1 MIRSLCLFG
10 IGLGL
15 LAGCSRTERQ
25 PVSIE
30 LSPLGTDTRL
40 LLQVSPGLR
49 VNARL
54 DPALELPDGRVLRFH
69 SDTVTPDSAYFA
81 APPVALLVGHHRQ
94 VHGTLR
100 ASVCDSAATVCR
112 ILEVEL

>member
-1 MIRSLCLFG
+1 MLRLCWLAAS
-10 IGLGL
+10 LGL
-15 LAGCSRTERQ
+15 LVACRRTEPQAARVEAT
-25 PVSIE
+25 PAGS
-30 LSPLGTDTRL
+30 DTRL
-40 LLQVSPGLR
+40 VLRVTPGLR

-69 SDTVTPDSAYFA
+69 SDSVSPDSAYFA
-81 APPVALLVGHHRQ
+81 APPVAVLVGHHRQ

-112 ILEVEL
+112 ILEVAL